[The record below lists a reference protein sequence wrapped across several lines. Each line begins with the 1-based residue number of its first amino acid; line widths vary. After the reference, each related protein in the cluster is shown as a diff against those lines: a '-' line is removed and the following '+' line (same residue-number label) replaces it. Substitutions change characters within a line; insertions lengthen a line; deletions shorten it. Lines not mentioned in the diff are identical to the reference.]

1 LERKKNE
8 KGESWKKNEKI
19 QKKSKKKKGMHCTV
33 DYNRLIHNAFGCG
46 ETMIS
51 PHHLVV
57 CIIS

>member
-1 LERKKNE
+1 MKKG
-8 KGESWKKNEKI
+8 KVGKKM
-19 QKKSKKKKGMHCTV
+19 KKYKKKVKKKKGMHCTV

>member
-1 LERKKNE
+1 MKKG
-8 KGESWKKNEKI
+8 KVGKKMKKYK
-19 QKKSKKKKGMHCTV
+19 KKSKKKKRNALHRGLQQITV
-33 DYNRLIHNAFGCG
+33 VIHNAFGCG